1 MIVIKPEALLIEE
14 VDLELEPEVTVEE
27 KNLVILENRPKQK
40 IDETISTPDRYVSR
54 YHYDTRNIDA
64 ELELCPHCKKL
75 TFSAFRKVVI
85 DSAMNYLLEKEDQKD
100 RRYSRRLIFALIAGG
115 IAFLAGLYYWI
126 FYIISGVR
134 I

>member
-1 MIVIKPEALLIEE
+1 MIVIKQEALLIEE

-40 IDETISTPDRYVSR
+40 IDETIITPDRYVSR

-64 ELELCPHCKKL
+64 ELELCPHCKKP
-75 TFSAFRKVVI
+75 TFSEFRKVVI